1 MWAAWELLFLC
12 LVGGAGATLLGPM
25 SAFVYA
31 PRLPRSPDVVR
42 ITPQEQQHACQSIAR
57 KGVVGSPLSVRPTT
71 RASPAVSHSLR
82 MGGGSGFGRGPFKT
96 EGRMGMSAVSNSN
109 SNSNGNGNGNS
120 NNSND
125 STSTSTTTTA
135 DDNSSNGDESGQNT
149 VKIPTDV
156 QVGGANKSGD
166 LGVAFVGLANVSKS
180 IKPLPRVGLQQQ
192 GQYKK
197 RRKKKPSRPVS
208 IGSPLLSKATTPGR
222 VPLGND
228 VEAEPPAVA
237 AAAATKVSPGADRRG
252 PWKWIRPPWHNRKQA
267 VPDTCGPA
275 IAPDAASATM
285 VAAPLGGE
293 RSTSGKHQRNRGSWG
308 SSTSSLPMLPP
319 AREPSDVSASRP
331 PPSPLGPLPVASTSK
346 ESQQQQQ
353 QQEAEEGNRVVDAV
367 LYAINLGWPWSQVA
381 ALGEKVVSPQLRQQQ
396 AEMSEEASRIVD
408 SMLGM
413 IKLGVKLGWPW
424 TPESTS
430 PAAAAPDQEGVMTGA
445 TPPLDGESKELPL
458 SFPKVPPDPPQEE
471 EGVGGSEPPTRG
483 GRSFSRVKEAIVG
496 TVLGSRLLRTTTTT
510 GGAPGAI
517 TKRSSTADDAP
528 LPSVAGAPAAPPR
541 SAAPTLS
548 LPPAAASLRRI
559 DGSSAGPAPA
569 SRAPWRPP
577 GYRWGKSLVSNM
589 SGSPDVESERVTA
602 TTDDGGGGSSR
613 QVAGVGAASAG
624 AGWSPSAAAAADEQ
638 GGGTEAT
645 RGVQGQQEEAQQ
657 RQLSSRRMSVFRALS
672 TTAGGVATRFPL
684 MRKSRSDDAREQ
696 DLADQADNRNS
707 VGEWASVEVSPPA
720 STKADATEGGANG
733 AQGSGGGGGGGGGVP
748 WWQAGAAVLVG
759 VGAAL
764 YRPVNR
770 LPGLLFKDEK
780 EEEQRRRQGEEGRQQ
795 GTLSQVD
802 ATTSP
807 ASFQLA
813 RPAEEV
819 ASVPPEPRPN
829 PPPQEPPPQEP
840 PPQETT
846 SSGSRARQGVAG
858 LVDRAATMSRRARL
872 WTLLKRRSRARAEPL
887 LTSVDTSIM
896 SLTPS
901 ELLSPPVEEQE
912 TALSSSSD
920 RGPE

>member
-1 MWAAWELLFLC
+1 M
-12 LVGGAGATLLGPM
+12 
-25 SAFVYA
+25 
-31 PRLPRSPDVVR
+31 
-42 ITPQEQQHACQSIAR
+42 
-57 KGVVGSPLSVRPTT
+57 
-71 RASPAVSHSLR
+71 
-82 MGGGSGFGRGPFKT
+82 
-96 EGRMGMSAVSNSN
+96 
-109 SNSNGNGNGNS
+109 
-120 NNSND
+120 
-125 STSTSTTTTA
+125 
-135 DDNSSNGDESGQNT
+135 
-149 VKIPTDV
+149 
-156 QVGGANKSGD
+156 
-166 LGVAFVGLANVSKS
+166 
-180 IKPLPRVGLQQQ
+180 
-192 GQYKK
+192 
-197 RRKKKPSRPVS
+197 PSRPVS
-208 IGSPLLSKATTPGR
+208 SSIPLLSKATTPER

-228 VEAEPPAVA
+228 VEVEPPAVA
-237 AAAATKVSPGADRRG
+237 AAAAKVSPGADRRG
-252 PWKWIRPPWHNRKQA
+252 PWKWTRPPWHNRKQA
-267 VPDTCGPA
+267 VPDTCEPA

-293 RSTSGKHQRNRGSWG
+293 RSTGGKHQRNPGSWG

-331 PPSPLGPLPVASTSK
+331 PPSPLEPLPAASTSK

-353 QQEAEEGNRVVDAV
+353 EEAEEGNQVVDAV

-381 ALGEKVVSPQLRQQQ
+381 ALGEKVVSPQLQQQQ

-430 PAAAAPDQEGVMTGA
+430 PAAAAPDQEGVMMGA
-445 TPPLDGESKELPL
+445 SKELPL
-458 SFPKVPPDPPQEE
+458 SLPTVPPDLPREE
-471 EGVGGSEPPTRG
+471 EGVSDRGPLTRG
-483 GRSFSRVKEAIVG
+483 GRSFSRVKEAIFG

-510 GGAPGAI
+510 TAGAPGAT
-517 TKRSSTADDAP
+517 TKRSSTAHDAAP

-548 LPPAAASLRRI
+548 LPPAAAALRRT

-569 SRAPWRPP
+569 GRAPWRPP

-589 SGSPDVESERVTA
+589 SGLPDGESERVTA
-602 TTDDGGGGSSR
+602 TTDDGGGSSSGR

-624 AGWSPSAAAAADEQ
+624 TGWSPSAAAAADEH
-638 GGGTEAT
+638 GGETEAT

-657 RQLSSRRMSVFRALS
+657 QQLSSRRISVFRALS
-672 TTAGGVATRFPL
+672 TTAGGVATRLPL
-684 MRKSRSDDAREQ
+684 MKKSRSDDAREQ
-696 DLADQADNRNS
+696 DLPDQAYNRNS

-720 STKADATEGGANG
+720 STKADAAEGGANG
-733 AQGSGGGGGGGGGVP
+733 AQGGGGGGGGGVP

-770 LPGLLFKDEK
+770 LPGVLFKDEK
-780 EEEQRRRQGEEGRQQ
+780 EEEQRRRQGEEGQQQ

-819 ASVPPEPRPN
+819 ASVPPEP
-829 PPPQEPPPQEP
+829 PPA
-840 PPQETT
+840 ETT
-846 SSGSRARQGVAG
+846 SSGSRARQGVGG

-887 LTSVDTSIM
+887 LASVDTSIM

-912 TALSSSSD
+912 TALSSSSG
-920 RGPE
+920 RGLEESVGGRAGGVAASVGAGKGDATTTSEVSAPQAVGGAGWNLFGFFPKDKFSDYLPAGQSPVVEGEEEEDDEEEEDEEEEEEEEEESVVVSKAVAAAAETVAKLAKASASSSKSGDTEENEPDVAAAAAAAPAWPKSAWLKGLDPRAQVRRCVVRVYFVLVAAPTCRLFPTYARCVLPSLFSK